1 MDFSYLIGVGNDGT
15 NLGSRL
21 TLASLTAMGESYVS
35 GRAGLGPKEGL
46 NCSSEVKVLE
56 YFMQL

>member
-21 TLASLTAMGESYVS
+21 TLVSLTAMGESYTCD
-35 GRAGLGPKEGL
+35 RAGLGQKEGL

-56 YFMQL
+56 YLIQL